1 MSEVSPEDNLMRK
14 LEGLAQ
20 SRQFDTEET
29 AILKEIIE
37 VYQGVR
43 ALGRIS
49 RAVIVSL
56 GILVAAFASWDS
68 VAARLRQWLAP

>member
-1 MSEVSPEDNLMRK
+1 MVEPTAEEKLMQK
-14 LEGLAQ
+14 LDALAQ
-20 SRQFDTEET
+20 SRQFDPDEMV
-29 AILKEIIE
+29 ILREVIE

-43 ALGRIS
+43 AMGKIS

-56 GILVAAFASWDS
+56 GLLVAAFASWDA